1 MSMDMMKVFTGNA
14 HPQLAR
20 DICRC
25 LGLPLGDMVVTRFS
39 DGETRVLID
48 ESVRGCDIFLVQP
61 LCAPTNDHLMEL
73 LIMCDAFKRASASRI
88 VCVVPYYGYA
98 RQDKKGGPREP
109 ISAKLVADLMTVAGA
124 GRLLT
129 VELHAA
135 QIMGFFDFP
144 VDQLSAGPLMA
155 DYLRKNGLWGE
166 TTVVVSPDVGGV
178 EEASRFADRIRAGLV
193 IIAKRRNEP
202 NQSEVI
208 EVIGEVQDKVCVFR
222 DDMVDTA
229 GTMVNGAREVLDRG
243 ARQVIACATHAVLSG
258 NALQLIAES
267 PMEQLVV
274 TDTIPVPEESRC
286 GKIEVLPVAPMLAEA
301 MKRVHYNE
309 SVSTMFT

>member
-1 MSMDMMKVFTGNA
+1 MAMDMMKVFTGNA

-20 DICRC
+20 DICKC
-25 LGLPLGDMVVTRFS
+25 LGLPLGDMVVTRFN

-48 ESVRGCDIFLVQP
+48 ESVRGCDIFLIQS

-129 VELHAA
+129 IELHAA
-135 QIMGFFDFP
+135 QIMGFFNFP

-155 DYLRKNGLWGE
+155 DYLRRQGLSGE
-166 TTVVVSPDVGGV
+166 STVVVSPDVGGV
-178 EEASRFADRIRAGLV
+178 EEASRFADRLRAGLV
-193 IIAKRRNEP
+193 IIAKRRDEP

-208 EVIGEVQDKVCVFR
+208 EVIGEVEDKVCIFR

-229 GTMVNGAREVLDRG
+229 GTMVNGAREVLNRG
-243 ARQVIACATHAVLSG
+243 ASKVIACATHPVLS
-258 NALQLIAES
+258 ADAIRVVLES
-267 PMEQLVV
+267 PIEKLVV
-274 TDTIPVPEESRC
+274 TDTIPLPEESVSN
-286 GKIEVLPVAPMLAEA
+286 KAQILSVAPMLAEA